1 LGKLKPRES
10 QRIAKERDSPP
21 AQVARAG
28 KIKQKRSG
36 RPDWGE
42 SRECRGKTPLNLP
55 SDLNG
60 GAIEIEGRTPDRA
73 QRVADIV
80 SALSTIEDLKGLNE
94 EEFTWLATHGTERFG
109 KDGDVIFSQGTPP
122 EHLMFILSGDV
133 LVHRHSS
140 SPVSVLIGQTGRITG
155 KTPFSRIKAW
165 NADGRASGDT
175 WILELHDS
183 YFPELLTAIPSMTQR
198 VVRVL
203 LDRNREYTRAEE
215 QIGKLAA
222 INKLAANLAHELN
235 NPASAAKSAASRL
248 LNLAEGQPER
258 ARYRIGMVLGTED
271 RLNDYVDWLSRLR
284 SAVSQTR
291 QTSSGNGSVDTTSL
305 EDSLMSWLEEKG
317 FSEAWKLAPILAEA
331 NIQLSSLQELEFL
344 VPAHTL
350 CIALSDAMDALEREA
365 SIRLVSEAADR
376 IFRLVT
382 AVKDYSYMDRQPVQD
397 VNVAESLDTVLHL
410 FQPRL
415 AGITVKRFYSPD
427 VPLLK
432 AFGRELNQAWA
443 ALIENSLDAMG
454 DSGTLTL
461 STKLQGKTIL
471 VEIADTG
478 KGIPAEVAD
487 RVFEPFFTTK
497 PFGEGLGLGL
507 DTVQRVIQ
515 KHFGAVAFDSKPEQT
530 TFHVRLPL
538 DRAEVY

>member
-1 LGKLKPRES
+1 M
-10 QRIAKERDSPP
+10 
-21 AQVARAG
+21 VV
-28 KIKQKRSG
+28 
-36 RPDWGE
+36 
-42 SRECRGKTPLNLP
+42 NLP
-55 SDLNG
+55 DNLMAVQLNSKVEHPSQ
-60 GAIEIEGRTPDRA
+60 AHSI
-73 QRVADIV
+73 ADIV
-80 SALSTIEDLKGLNE
+80 AALSTIEALKGLTE

-109 KDGDVIFSQGTPP
+109 KDGDLIFSQGTPP
-122 EHLMFILSGDV
+122 EHLMFILDGDV

-165 NADGRASGDT
+165 NADGRASGNT

-183 YFPELLTAIPSMTQR
+183 DFPELLTAIPSMTQR
-198 VVRVL
+198 VVRLL

-222 INKLAANLAHELN
+222 VNNLAANLAHELN
-235 NPASAAKSAASRL
+235 NPASAAKSAASNL
-248 LNLAEGQPER
+248 LNAMGGQAELAC
-258 ARYRIGMVLGTED
+258 YRIGMVLGTED
-271 RLNDYVDWLSRLR
+271 RLKDYLEWLSRLR
-284 SAVSQTR
+284 SRVSHSR
-291 QTSSGNGSVDTTSL
+291 QADKGSVDTTSL

-317 FSEAWKLAPILAEA
+317 FAEAWKLAPILAEA
-331 NIQLSSLQELEFL
+331 NIQLSSLQDLEGL
-344 VPAHTL
+344 VPADTL
-350 CIALSDAMDALEREA
+350 CAALSDAMAALEREA
-365 SIRLVSEAADR
+365 SVVLVSEAADR

-382 AVKDYSYMDRQPVQD
+382 AVKDYAYMDRHPVQD
-397 VNVAESLDTVLHL
+397 VNIAESLDTVLQL

-415 AGITVKRFYSPD
+415 AGITVRRFYSPE

-432 AFGRELNQAWA
+432 AFGSELNQAWA

-471 VEIADTG
+471 IEIADTG
-478 KGIPAEVAD
+478 QGIPAECAD

-497 PFGEGLGLGL
+497 PFGKGLGLGL

-515 KHFGAVAFDSKPEQT
+515 KHFGAVAFDSMPTKT

>member
-1 LGKLKPRES
+1 MVVNL
-10 QRIAKERDSPP
+10 
-21 AQVARAG
+21 
-28 KIKQKRSG
+28 
-36 RPDWGE
+36 PDNLMAV
-42 SRECRGKTPLNLP
+42 PLN
-55 SDLNG
+55 SKVEHAG
-60 GAIEIEGRTPDRA
+60 EAHST
-73 QRVADIV
+73 ADIV
-80 SALSTIEDLKGLNE
+80 AALSTIEALKGLTE

-109 KDGDVIFSQGTPP
+109 KDGDLIFSQGTPP
-122 EHLMFILSGDV
+122 EHLMFILDGDV

-165 NADGRASGDT
+165 NADGRASGNT

-183 YFPELLTAIPSMTQR
+183 HFPELLAAIPSMTER

-203 LDRNREYTRAEE
+203 LDRNREYTRAEG

-222 INKLAANLAHELN
+222 VNNLAANLAHELN
-235 NPASAAKSAASRL
+235 NPASAAKSAASNL
-248 LNLAEGQPER
+248 LNAMGGQAELAC
-258 ARYRIGMVLGTED
+258 YRIGMVLGTED
-271 RLNDYVDWLSRLR
+271 RLKDYLEWLSRLR
-284 SAVSQTR
+284 SRVSHSR
-291 QTSSGNGSVDTTSL
+291 QADKESVDTASL
-305 EDSLMSWLEEKG
+305 EDSLMTWLEEKG
-317 FSEAWKLAPILAEA
+317 FAEAWKLAPILAEA
-331 NIQLSSLQELEFL
+331 NIQLSSLQDLEGL
-344 VPAHTL
+344 VPADTL
-350 CIALSDAMDALEREA
+350 CAALSDAMAALEREA
-365 SIRLVSEAADR
+365 SVILVSEAADR

-382 AVKDYSYMDRQPVQD
+382 AVKDYAYMDRHPVQD
-397 VNVAESLDTVLHL
+397 VNIAESLDTVLQL

-415 AGITVKRFYSPD
+415 AGITVRRFYSPD

-432 AFGRELNQAWA
+432 AFGSELNQAWA

-471 VEIADTG
+471 IEIADTG
-478 KGIPAEVAD
+478 QGIPAECAD

-497 PFGEGLGLGL
+497 PFGKGLGLGL

-515 KHFGAVAFDSKPEQT
+515 KHFGAVAFDSMPTKT
-530 TFHVRLPL
+530 IFHVRLPL

>member
-1 LGKLKPRES
+1 VETTDERADQYS
-10 QRIAKERDSPP
+10 HIAKI
-21 AQVARAG
+21 VA
-28 KIKQKRSG
+28 
-36 RPDWGE
+36 
-42 SRECRGKTPLNLP
+42 
-55 SDLNG
+55 
-60 GAIEIEGRTPDRA
+60 
-73 QRVADIV
+73 
-80 SALSTIEDLKGLNE
+80 ALSTIEALKGLTE
-94 EEFTWLATHGTERFG
+94 GELSWLATHGTERFG
-109 KDGDVIFSQGTPP
+109 KDGDLIFSQGSPP
-122 EHLMFILSGDV
+122 EHLMFILAGDV

-165 NADGRASGDT
+165 NADGRSSGDT

-183 YFPELLTAIPSMTQR
+183 HFPELLTAIPSMTAR
-198 VVRVL
+198 IVGVL

-222 INKLAANLAHELN
+222 VNNLAANLAHELN
-235 NPASAAKSAASRL
+235 NPASAAKSAASNL
-248 LNLAEGQPER
+248 LNAMGGQAELAC
-258 ARYRIGMVLGTED
+258 YRIGMILGTED
-271 RLNDYVDWLSRLR
+271 RLKDYLEWLSGLR
-284 SAVSQTR
+284 SRVSHSR
-291 QTSSGNGSVDTTSL
+291 QTDNGSVDTTSL
-305 EDSLMSWLEEKG
+305 EDSLMTWLEEKG
-317 FSEAWKLAPILAEA
+317 FAEAWKLAPIMAEA
-331 NIQLSSLQELEFL
+331 NIQLSSLQDLEGL

-350 CIALSDAMDALEREA
+350 CAALSDAMAALEREA
-365 SIRLVSEAADR
+365 SVVLVSEAADR

-382 AVKDYSYMDRQPVQD
+382 AVKDYAYMDRHPIQD
-397 VNVAESLDTVLHL
+397 VNIAESLDTVLQL

-415 AGITVKRFYSPD
+415 AGITVRRFYSPE

-432 AFGRELNQAWA
+432 AFGSELNQAWA

-471 VEIADTG
+471 IEIADTG
-478 KGIPAEVAD
+478 QGIPAECAD

-497 PFGEGLGLGL
+497 PFGKGLGLGL

-515 KHFGAVAFDSKPEQT
+515 KHFGAVAFDSVPTKT

>member
-1 LGKLKPRES
+1 MVVNLPDKLM
-10 QRIAKERDSPP
+10 A
-21 AQVARAG
+21 V
-28 KIKQKRSG
+28 
-36 RPDWGE
+36 
-42 SRECRGKTPLNLP
+42 PLNSKVEHP
-55 SDLNG
+55 GQTHS
-60 GAIEIEGRTPDRA
+60 I
-73 QRVADIV
+73 ADIV
-80 SALSTIEDLKGLNE
+80 AALSTIEALKGLTE

-109 KDGDVIFSQGTPP
+109 KDGDLIFSQGTPP
-122 EHLMFILSGDV
+122 EHLMFILDGDV

-165 NADGRASGDT
+165 NADGRADGNT

-183 YFPELLTAIPSMTQR
+183 HFPELLTAIPSMTQR

-222 INKLAANLAHELN
+222 VNNLAANLAHELN
-235 NPASAAKSAASRL
+235 NPASAAKSAASNL
-248 LNLAEGQPER
+248 LNAMGGQAELAC
-258 ARYRIGMVLGTED
+258 YRIGMILGTED
-271 RLNDYVDWLSRLR
+271 RLKDYLEWLSGLR
-284 SAVSQTR
+284 SRVSHSR
-291 QTSSGNGSVDTTSL
+291 QTDNGSVDTTSL
-305 EDSLMSWLEEKG
+305 EDSLMTWLEEKG
-317 FSEAWKLAPILAEA
+317 FAEAWKLAPIMAEA
-331 NIQLSSLQELEFL
+331 NIQLSSLQDLEGL

-350 CIALSDAMDALEREA
+350 CAALSDAMAALEREA
-365 SIRLVSEAADR
+365 SVVLVSEAADR

-382 AVKDYSYMDRQPVQD
+382 AVKDYAYMDRHPIQD
-397 VNVAESLDTVLHL
+397 VNIAESLDTVLQL

-415 AGITVKRFYSPD
+415 AGITVRRFYSPE

-432 AFGRELNQAWA
+432 AFGSELNQAWA

-471 VEIADTG
+471 IEIADTG
-478 KGIPAEVAD
+478 QGIPAECAD

-497 PFGEGLGLGL
+497 PFGKGLGLGL

-515 KHFGAVAFDSKPEQT
+515 KHFGAVAFDSVPTKT

>member
-1 LGKLKPRES
+1 MVVNLPDKLM
-10 QRIAKERDSPP
+10 A
-21 AQVARAG
+21 V
-28 KIKQKRSG
+28 
-36 RPDWGE
+36 
-42 SRECRGKTPLNLP
+42 PLNSKVEHP
-55 SDLNG
+55 GQTHS
-60 GAIEIEGRTPDRA
+60 I
-73 QRVADIV
+73 ADIV
-80 SALSTIEDLKGLNE
+80 AALSTIEALKGLTE

-109 KDGDVIFSQGTPP
+109 KDGDLIFSQGTPP
-122 EHLMFILSGDV
+122 EHLMFILDGDV

-165 NADGRASGDT
+165 NADGRADGNT

-183 YFPELLTAIPSMTQR
+183 HFPELLTAIPSMTQR

-222 INKLAANLAHELN
+222 VNNLAANLAHELN
-235 NPASAAKSAASRL
+235 NPASAAKSAASNL
-248 LNLAEGQPER
+248 LNAMGGQAELAC
-258 ARYRIGMVLGTED
+258 YRIGMILGTED
-271 RLNDYVDWLSRLR
+271 RLKDYLEWLSGLR
-284 SAVSQTR
+284 SRVSHSR
-291 QTSSGNGSVDTTSL
+291 QTDNGSVDTTSL
-305 EDSLMSWLEEKG
+305 EDSLMTWLEEKG
-317 FSEAWKLAPILAEA
+317 FAEAWKLAPIMAEA
-331 NIQLSSLQELEFL
+331 NIQLSSLQDLEGL

-350 CIALSDAMDALEREA
+350 CAALSDAMAALEREA
-365 SIRLVSEAADR
+365 SVVLVSEAADR

-382 AVKDYSYMDRQPVQD
+382 AVKDYAYMDRHPIQD
-397 VNVAESLDTVLHL
+397 VNIAESLDTVLQL

-415 AGITVKRFYSPD
+415 AGITVRRFYSPE

-432 AFGRELNQAWA
+432 AFGSELNQAWA

-471 VEIADTG
+471 IEIADTG
-478 KGIPAEVAD
+478 QGIPAECAD

-497 PFGEGLGLGL
+497 PFGKGLVLGL

-515 KHFGAVAFDSKPEQT
+515 KHFGAVAFDSVPTKT

>member
-1 LGKLKPRES
+1 MQLPGDLTTDQMKPKVEY
-10 QRIAKERDSPP
+10 
-21 AQVARAG
+21 
-28 KIKQKRSG
+28 
-36 RPDWGE
+36 PDHAH
-42 SRECRGKTPLNLP
+42 S
-55 SDLNG
+55 
-60 GAIEIEGRTPDRA
+60 
-73 QRVADIV
+73 VADIV
-80 SALSTIEDLKGLNE
+80 AALSTIEALRGLTE

-109 KDGDVIFSQGTPP
+109 KDGDLIFSQGTPP
-122 EHLMFILSGDV
+122 EHLMFILDGDV

-165 NADGRASGDT
+165 NADGRADGNT

-183 YFPELLTAIPSMTQR
+183 QFSELLTAIPSMTQR
-198 VVRVL
+198 VVGVL

-222 INKLAANLAHELN
+222 VNNLAANLAHELN
-235 NPASAAKSAASRL
+235 NPASAAKSAAS
-248 LNLAEGQPER
+248 NLRNAIEGQSEL
-258 ARYRIGMVLGTED
+258 ARYRIGMALGTED
-271 RLNDYVDWLSRLR
+271 RLNGYLDWLFRLR
-284 SAVSQTR
+284 SQVSHSR
-291 QTSSGNGSVDTTSL
+291 QTGNGSVDTASL
-305 EDSLMSWLEEKG
+305 EDSLMNWLEEKE
-317 FSEAWKLAPILAEA
+317 FAEAWKLAPMLAEA
-331 NIQLSSLQELEFL
+331 DIQLPLLQELETL

-350 CIALSDAMDALEREA
+350 CIALGDAMATLERET
-365 SIRLVSEAADR
+365 SVLLVSEAADR

-382 AVKDYSYMDRQPVQD
+382 AVKDYAYMDRHPVQD
-397 VNVAESLDTVLHL
+397 VNIAESLDTVLQL

-415 AGITVKRFYSPD
+415 AGITVRRFYSPD

-432 AFGRELNQAWA
+432 AFGSELNQAWA

-471 VEIADTG
+471 IEIADTG
-478 KGIPAEVAD
+478 QGIPAECAD

-497 PFGEGLGLGL
+497 PFGKGLGLGL

-515 KHFGAVAFDSKPEQT
+515 KHFGAVAFDSMPTKT
-530 TFHVRLPL
+530 IFHVRLPL